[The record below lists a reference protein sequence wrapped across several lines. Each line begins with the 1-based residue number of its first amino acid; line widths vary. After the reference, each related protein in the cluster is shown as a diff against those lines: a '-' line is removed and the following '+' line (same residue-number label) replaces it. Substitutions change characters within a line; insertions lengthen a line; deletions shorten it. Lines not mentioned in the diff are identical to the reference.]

1 MPTAAKAATPSMSL
15 TSPELQASIEF
26 WFYRVGTYLVANVL
40 DDPAWLALM
49 FC

>member
-1 MPTAAKAATPSMSL
+1 MFL
-15 TSPELQASIEF
+15 TSPELHAQFEF
-26 WFYRVGTYLVANVL
+26 WFYRVGTSLLTNVL